1 MLGTQRR
8 HYWWQTVLG
17 YKFSARIGSDYP
29 HLIIGKQPFLVACTR
44 LYKPLCQSVGPSV
57 AVHEARDL
65 WQSALS
71 CLGKIH
77 VHWKSG
83 HPTIQGMSI
92 FCSICISIYKCVT
105 EMKTTSD
112 LLHISC
118 LLNVKNFLLVFLQ
131 NQNLKKATHLCRKWG
146 GREENKAIC
155 HKSATD
161 GQTNWQSGLCSRMH
175 ELKMQEQSLSCT
187 HQQDSDISTTYL
199 NNLLLNKAGY
209 TAEVVCHLCFC
220 PPKMRSRTDGGTDEW
235 MEWQT
240 NGPTDTLL

>member
-1 MLGTQRR
+1 MG
-8 HYWWQTVLG
+8 
-17 YKFSARIGSDYP
+17 KFILRVRS
-29 HLIIGKQPFLVACTR
+29 LILDTTSLSFFATFANINSIVYTYLFIGKQPF
-44 LYKPLCQSVGPSV
+44 
-57 AVHEARDL
+57 
-65 WQSALS
+65 
-71 CLGKIH
+71 CLEKIP

-83 HPTIQGMSI
+83 YPTIQGMSI

-187 HQQDSDISTTYL
+187 HQQDSDISTTRAVQ
-199 NNLLLNKAGY
+199 NEM
-209 TAEVVCHLCFC
+209 TTWRHFVF
-220 PPKMRSRTDGGTDEW
+220 
-235 MEWQT
+235 
-240 NGPTDTLL
+240 